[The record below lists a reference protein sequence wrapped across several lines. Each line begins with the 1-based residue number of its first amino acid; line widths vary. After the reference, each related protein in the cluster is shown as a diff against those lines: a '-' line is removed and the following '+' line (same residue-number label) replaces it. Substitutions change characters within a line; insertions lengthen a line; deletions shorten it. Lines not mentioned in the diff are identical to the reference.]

1 MLNPFYIKNSK
12 LDSVQSSMS
21 DFEIIC
27 ELGRGSFGTVYKVK
41 RRTDNNIY
49 ALKKVYLNQLKP
61 KEKEN
66 SLNEI
71 RILASINNKNI
82 VQYKESFFDRINN
95 CLCLV
100 MEYAECGDLEK
111 KISIR
116 QRKNLYFSEF
126 EILNMIIQIIKG
138 LKSLHDYKIMHRDIK
153 SANIFLFNDN
163 IVKIGDLNVS
173 KILKNNLHN
182 TQTGTPYYASP
193 EVWDNK
199 SYDFKS
205 DIWSLGCLIYEIC
218 SLKAPFRGT
227 SMKIVYDK
235 VMKGIYD
242 PIPKI
247 YSRALSGIVY
257 ICLQT
262 NPINRP
268 TCAQLLNIIDK
279 QISMFNLEG
288 RKISVNNNEGMP
300 YNGKKC
306 DDNCEIIQN
315 ENVIIEDKFDFEKN
329 FYHNDEDNKLL
340 NTIKMPKR
348 LNDINLFLPKNRYSS
363 STTRRNIQSAVINMR
378 NRLPKIQINESKDY
392 LSFINDKYTDKN
404 ENENNHFR
412 KITDVEKNKILNY
425 YYSESNVINPSHNLK
440 NIRNKYN
447 NINYLYRDNSDIN
460 IKNSVNLLIDDIKKD
475 INFSENVNSIL
486 EDNSQKNINKNY
498 QNNNNNNENDK
509 KLLEEIENQKS
520 NLINYHFI
528 QKNIQK
534 SNSNNNIF
542 SENGITSPIN
552 PMNNIINE
560 KKNNKNNLINYPI
573 KIPQRSQSH
582 TRYNLSY
589 LNQLTENNNK
599 DISLININFNNLSYI
614 NNINNNNYPIKTSS
628 KNVNEYN
635 SINLKKK
642 FIKNNNNSF
651 IKERTNNER
660 NTIKEEQNEEGN
672 EIFENNLGKI
682 NNKELNENKNVNP
695 IKKYENNN
703 YIKKQR
709 NFQELNNIF
718 TEEDKKRAISAF
730 HKRNIFQ
737 RDKFLS
743 QGQNN
748 YSFLVGNAYNLNN
761 IEDNLNQNKSSNN
774 IIDSN
779 SPNKKEKNNI
789 INYNSFNR
797 KINRNSLNIKKNF
810 NNFYNNN
817 NQFIIDS
824 IKLRTRNNNESNI
837 NLHLPKIGNNLSK
850 NDSNKIYDTI
860 NLNNLIEKQKFKQK
874 ENLIYNKL
882 RNNNL
887 KFHNFKKIHNNK
899 IPIKVNIKVDQS
911 DDSLIKMKK
920 NNVIQQY
927 NDTEIL
933 DNNVKKLMKDF
944 KIIEEE

>member
-82 VQYKESFFDRINN
+82 VQYKESFFDKINN

-348 LNDINLFLPKNRYSS
+348 LNDINLFLPKKRYSS

-542 SENGITSPIN
+542 SENG
-552 PMNNIINE
+552 
-560 KKNNKNNLINYPI
+560 
-573 KIPQRSQSH
+573 
-582 TRYNLSY
+582 
-589 LNQLTENNNK
+589 
-599 DISLININFNNLSYI
+599 
-614 NNINNNNYPIKTSS
+614 
-628 KNVNEYN
+628 
-635 SINLKKK
+635 KKK
-642 FIKNNNNSF
+642 
-651 IKERTNNER
+651 
-660 NTIKEEQNEEGN
+660 
-672 EIFENNLGKI
+672 
-682 NNKELNENKNVNP
+682 
-695 IKKYENNN
+695 KK
-703 YIKKQR
+703 KK
-709 NFQELNNIF
+709 
-718 TEEDKKRAISAF
+718 
-730 HKRNIFQ
+730 
-737 RDKFLS
+737 
-743 QGQNN
+743 
-748 YSFLVGNAYNLNN
+748 
-761 IEDNLNQNKSSNN
+761 
-774 IIDSN
+774 
-779 SPNKKEKNNI
+779 
-789 INYNSFNR
+789 
-797 KINRNSLNIKKNF
+797 
-810 NNFYNNN
+810 
-817 NQFIIDS
+817 
-824 IKLRTRNNNESNI
+824 
-837 NLHLPKIGNNLSK
+837 
-850 NDSNKIYDTI
+850 
-860 NLNNLIEKQKFKQK
+860 
-874 ENLIYNKL
+874 
-882 RNNNL
+882 
-887 KFHNFKKIHNNK
+887 
-899 IPIKVNIKVDQS
+899 
-911 DDSLIKMKK
+911 
-920 NNVIQQY
+920 
-927 NDTEIL
+927 
-933 DNNVKKLMKDF
+933 
-944 KIIEEE
+944 

>member
-1 MLNPFYIKNSK
+1 M
-12 LDSVQSSMS
+12 
-21 DFEIIC
+21 
-27 ELGRGSFGTVYKVK
+27 VK
-41 RRTDNNIY
+41 
-49 ALKKVYLNQLKP
+49 KKK
-61 KEKEN
+61 
-66 SLNEI
+66 
-71 RILASINNKNI
+71 
-82 VQYKESFFDRINN
+82 
-95 CLCLV
+95 
-100 MEYAECGDLEK
+100 
-111 KISIR
+111 
-116 QRKNLYFSEF
+116 
-126 EILNMIIQIIKG
+126 
-138 LKSLHDYKIMHRDIK
+138 
-153 SANIFLFNDN
+153 
-163 IVKIGDLNVS
+163 
-173 KILKNNLHN
+173 
-182 TQTGTPYYASP
+182 
-193 EVWDNK
+193 
-199 SYDFKS
+199 
-205 DIWSLGCLIYEIC
+205 
-218 SLKAPFRGT
+218 
-227 SMKIVYDK
+227 
-235 VMKGIYD
+235 
-242 PIPKI
+242 
-247 YSRALSGIVY
+247 
-257 ICLQT
+257 
-262 NPINRP
+262 
-268 TCAQLLNIIDK
+268 
-279 QISMFNLEG
+279 
-288 RKISVNNNEGMP
+288 
-300 YNGKKC
+300 
-306 DDNCEIIQN
+306 
-315 ENVIIEDKFDFEKN
+315 
-329 FYHNDEDNKLL
+329 
-340 NTIKMPKR
+340 
-348 LNDINLFLPKNRYSS
+348 
-363 STTRRNIQSAVINMR
+363 
-378 NRLPKIQINESKDY
+378 
-392 LSFINDKYTDKN
+392 
-404 ENENNHFR
+404 
-412 KITDVEKNKILNY
+412 
-425 YYSESNVINPSHNLK
+425 
-440 NIRNKYN
+440 
-447 NINYLYRDNSDIN
+447 
-460 IKNSVNLLIDDIKKD
+460 
-475 INFSENVNSIL
+475 
-486 EDNSQKNINKNY
+486 
-498 QNNNNNNENDK
+498 
-509 KLLEEIENQKS
+509 
-520 NLINYHFI
+520 
-528 QKNIQK
+528 
-534 SNSNNNIF
+534 
-542 SENGITSPIN
+542 
-552 PMNNIINE
+552 

-860 NLNNLIEKQKFKQK
+860 NLNNLIEKQKFKPK
-874 ENLIYNKL
+874 ENPIYNKL